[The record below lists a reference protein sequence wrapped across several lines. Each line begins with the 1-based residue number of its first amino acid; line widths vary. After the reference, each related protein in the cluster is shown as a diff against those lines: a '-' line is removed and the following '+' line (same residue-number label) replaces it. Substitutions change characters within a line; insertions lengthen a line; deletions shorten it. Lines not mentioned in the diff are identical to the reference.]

1 MKRVSTIIID
11 KILHDNDFCMDL
23 AKKLELQ
30 QQSVIGL
37 AKRNSDKL
45 TLYEAIL
52 FYKSKGFVE
61 SEIFENY
68 SHEYESDVR

>member
-1 MKRVSTIIID
+1 MKKVSTIIID
-11 KILHDNDFCMDL
+11 KILNDNDFCMDL
-23 AKKLELQ
+23 AKKLGLQ

-61 SEIFENY
+61 CEIFENY
-68 SHEYESDVR
+68 SHECESNVR

>member
-1 MKRVSTIIID
+1 MKKVNRVIID
-11 KILHDNDFCMDL
+11 KILNDNDFCMDL
-23 AKKLELQ
+23 AKKLGLQ

-52 FYKSKGFVE
+52 FYKSKGLVE
-61 SEIFENY
+61 REIFENY